1 MAAVSSGAFADIPPA
16 ATTDVRSL
24 ARDHPIA
31 VALTAITLV
40 GLAVRLW
47 RIGHQSFW
55 YDESFTVELVHH
67 SPGKMFGL
75 FPKMETT
82 PPLYYCVSWVWVRI
96 FGFGE
101 AGLRSLSAVV
111 GTATIPVAYSI
122 GARLMT
128 RRIGLTAAALVA
140 FNPLLIWY
148 SQEARSY
155 STLVFTSSLS
165 LLAFAWALQGPPT
178 WRRLGAWGLA
188 AGLAL
193 CTHYY
198 ASIVLVPEAIVLLSR
213 HHGDRRVWA
222 ACAFVVAVGLAL
234 LPLLLLQLHLASW
247 VAGYP
252 LISRLGQIG
261 PQFVL
266 GTGAPART
274 WLKLAAA
281 LAIAGSFVLLT
292 WKATRTERRGALV
305 IGGVGLAGFL
315 ITMSLVALG
324 KDFLI
329 TRNIIAILVPAILLV
344 AGGLGARRA
353 GWLGPAGTTVL
364 CAVGLTAAIAVSV
377 DIPLQ
382 RPDWRGL
389 VRVLGPP
396 PAGAHARLLLFQH
409 YYGWRNLSIITPLY
423 AFGRSARVDEVDV
436 IAIRAI
442 ERGGWFCWWGSACN
456 LPPSHISAQLQI
468 PGMVRAGPE
477 AVYHQ
482 FVIQRFRSERPI
494 LVLRATLNRALR
506 RDHPGYFMPL
516 EQHVA

>member
-1 MAAVSSGAFADIPPA
+1 MSSGAFADIPPA
-16 ATTDVRSL
+16 ETTDVRSL
-24 ARDHPIA
+24 AREHQIA

-40 GLAVRLW
+40 GLAIRLW

-55 YDESFTVELVHH
+55 YDESFTVQLVHH

-82 PPLYYCVSWVWVRI
+82 PPLYYCVAWVWVRI

-111 GTATIPVAYSI
+111 GTATIPVAYAI

-128 RRIGLTAAALVA
+128 RRIALTASALVA
-140 FNPLLIWY
+140 ANPLLIWY

-165 LLAFAWALQGPPT
+165 LLAFAWALQRPPT
-178 WRRLGAWGLA
+178 WRRVGSWGLA
-188 AGLAL
+188 AGVAL

-198 ASIVLVPEAIVLLSR
+198 ASIVLVPEALVLLWWHR
-213 HHGDRRVWA
+213 GDRRVWA
-222 ACAFVVAVGLAL
+222 SCGFVAAVGLAL

-252 LISRLGQIG
+252 LLSRLGQIA

-274 WLKLAAA
+274 WLKLAGA
-281 LAIAGSFVLLT
+281 LAIATSLALLISR
-292 WKATRTERRGALV
+292 AAQAERRGAML
-305 IGGVGLAGFL
+305 IGGIGGAGFL
-315 ITMSLVALG
+315 ITLALVVIG

-329 TRNIIAILVPAILLV
+329 TRNIIAVLVPAILLI

-353 GWLGPAGTTVL
+353 GWLGPAGTAVL

-409 YYGWRNLSIITPLY
+409 YYGWHNLSIITPVY
-423 AFGRSARVDEVDV
+423 AFRRSAWVDEVDV

-456 LPPSHISAQLQI
+456 LPPSHISPQLQI
-468 PGMVRAGPE
+468 PGMARLGPQE
-477 AVYHQ
+477 IYHQ

-494 LVLRATLNRALR
+494 LVSRAMLNRALK
-506 RDHPGYFMPL
+506 RDHPRYFMPL
-516 EQHVA
+516 EQHLA